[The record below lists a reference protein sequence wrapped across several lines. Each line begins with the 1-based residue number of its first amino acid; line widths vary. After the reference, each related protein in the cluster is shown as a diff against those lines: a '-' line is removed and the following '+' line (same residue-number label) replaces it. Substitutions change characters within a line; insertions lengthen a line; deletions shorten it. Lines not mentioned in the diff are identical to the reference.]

1 MALHGG
7 WSGEV
12 SRRRVTI
19 FPANTGIDS
28 GHCAAAGMASNRA
41 RAAVLY
47 FRRMAHEAQLQLLSR
62 YENIELV
69 EKVLSELC
77 GTAHVNDEVTYWV
90 GMAMREALA
99 NAIKHGNKL
108 NPEKRVYVEIT
119 VEPEERLEIVV
130 EDEGE
135 GFEPDRVADPT
146 VPTNLLRSSGRGVF
160 YMRQFM
166 DDVVFTPGERG
177 GTRIRLGKRLSV
189 RRDDE
194 NKDS

>member
-1 MALHGG
+1 MA
-7 WSGEV
+7 
-12 SRRRVTI
+12 TI
-19 FPANTGIDS
+19 FWASVGIS
-28 GHCAAAGMASNRA
+28 AGHCATAGMASA
-41 RAAVLY
+41 RVNAAVLY

-69 EKVLSELC
+69 EKVLNELC
-77 GTAHVNDEVTYWV
+77 GTARVNEEITYWV

-108 NPEKRVYVEIT
+108 NPEKRVYVEIS
-119 VEPEERLEIVV
+119 VEPEERLEITV

-135 GFEPDRVADPT
+135 GFDPERVADPT
-146 VPTNLLRSSGRGVF
+146 APTNLLRSSGRGVF

-166 DDVVFTPGERG
+166 DDVVFAPGDRG

-194 NKDS
+194 DKSS